1 MTTSSARPAPS
12 SVCAASL
19 ASKPG
24 TGARPLRAARGTC
37 ETAVHGR
44 RMPVEPT
51 SPPIPARQG
60 VRHVPVS
67 KTRTVLK
74 SAWNT
79 RSVRIHAFGG
89 PETLSVD
96 MVALPALQMGEL
108 LVRVE
113 AAGINP
119 LDFKIRE
126 GHSDL
131 VDAEQL
137 PYALG
142 RDFAGIVE
150 AVNGE
155 GTGFA
160 VGDAVFGMLG
170 IDRGAY
176 AERVIVKL
184 GEVCKRP
191 PSLKAAQAAAVPVAA
206 LTAWQGLFGQGRLQA
221 GQTVLIHGAAGGVGH
236 FAVQFARAHGAFVIA
251 TEQNAHGVA
260 FAREMGADV
269 AIDMQHEIFETAVL
283 AALAKRRAALSGA
296 TTPVSSIEATTH
308 GVDLVFDLI
317 GGEVQH
323 RSWDVVRDG
332 GALISTVGEPCEY
345 EARIRTVRARHFVA
359 HPSAQ
364 QLREI
369 SALIENGQVNV
380 VVQATYG
387 FTHAADAQQ
396 RLEAGDVLG
405 KLVLTTA
412 DRDPVIP
419 PLPQRKN
426 ASKARTKVKATT
438 TTIR

>member
-1 MTTSSARPAPS
+1 MTTSSARSAPS
-12 SVCAASL
+12 PVLCASRASTSGAPTRSHPPACGTSEPASL
-19 ASKPG
+19 G
-24 TGARPLRAARGTC
+24 
-37 ETAVHGR
+37 
-44 RMPVEPT
+44 
-51 SPPIPARQG
+51 I
-60 VRHVPVS
+60 
-67 KTRTVLK
+67 RTVLASTPAPIPTRQAVLRAPASSSRGALK
-74 SAWNT
+74 SARNT

-89 PETLSVD
+89 PETLCVD
-96 MVALPALQMGEL
+96 TVALPALQMGEL

-126 GHSDL
+126 GRSDL

-137 PYALG
+137 PHALG
-142 RDFAGIVE
+142 RDFAGVIE

-155 GTGFA
+155 GTGFT

-191 PSLKAAQAAAVPVAA
+191 PSLSAAQAAAVPVAA

-260 FAREMGADV
+260 FARAMGADV
-269 AIDMQHEIFETAVL
+269 AIDMQTEIFETAVL
-283 AALAKRRAALSGA
+283 AALATRRAAPPR
-296 TTPVSSIEATTH
+296 TPPTVASVDASTS

-317 GGEVQH
+317 GGDVQH
-323 RSWDVVRDG
+323 RSWEVLRDG
-332 GALISTVGEPCEY
+332 GALISTVSEPCEY
-345 EARIRTVRARHFVA
+345 EARIRAVRARHFVA

-369 SALIENGQVNV
+369 SALIEDGRVNV

-387 FTHAADAQQ
+387 FSQAADAQQ

-405 KLVLTTA
+405 KLVLTT
-412 DRDPVIP
+412 DREP
-419 PLPQRKN
+419 
-426 ASKARTKVKATT
+426 ATT
-438 TTIR
+438 RAPKQKTAAKTKSKVTTAMR